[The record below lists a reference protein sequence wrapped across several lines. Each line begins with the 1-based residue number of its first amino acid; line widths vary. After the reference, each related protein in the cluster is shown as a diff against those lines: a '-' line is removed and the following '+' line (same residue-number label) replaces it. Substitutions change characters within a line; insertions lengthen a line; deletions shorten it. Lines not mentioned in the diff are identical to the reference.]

1 MKYTALLILLLF
13 SAGSVFSQKLSLT
26 SHTLRDTSSAKKY
39 EITAYYPQADFGP
52 DALMGVRGIASDIN
66 NDIVDIINGQMV
78 SFRQAAEEVSS
89 MDCALEQSNMEIN
102 YSTYYKNDGYIS
114 VLFETFSNPRCAA
127 HPMTFRTSF
136 NYSYFSKGLLTIDS
150 LFEKDSGWLEY
161 ISGYCIKELKE
172 KSKTDGLENNEM
184 SILSGAGAKAENFRT
199 FTFNGNT
206 LDIIFNLYQV
216 GPYIWGFQTVSI
228 PLKNIS
234 KMLDENGPLGFAVK
248 K

>member
-1 MKYTALLILLLF
+1 MFL
-13 SAGSVFSQKLSLT
+13 AGTLFSQKLSLT
-26 SHTLRDTSSAKKY
+26 SHTLKDTSTAKKY

-52 DALMGVRGIASDIN
+52 DALMGVRGVANDIN
-66 NDIVDIINGQMV
+66 NDIVDIINGQMI

-89 MDCALEQSNMEIN
+89 LDCALEQSNLEIN
-102 YSTYYKNDGYIS
+102 YSTAYKDNGYIS

-136 NYSYFSKGLLTIDS
+136 NYSYVSKGLLTIDS

-161 ISGYCIKELKE
+161 ISDYCIKELKE
-172 KSKTDGLENNEM
+172 KSKNDGLENNEM
-184 SILSGAGAKAENFRT
+184 SILSGAGAKPENFRT

-228 PLKNIS
+228 PLKNIK
-234 KMLDENGPLGFAVK
+234 KMLDENGPLGFVVK